1 MQNKLAAVIQL
12 DAVKHNHRVKRYGQA
27 NAFCCRPSA
36 KGQQKGL
43 VFGISE
49 EILQNSTEN
58 PILRSWCGN
67 ISLPL
72 FRLNVYG
79 DYILPAGGG
88 GSHPK
93 IWSNAVKTSLVD
105 RKKQRAICFRWDK
118 NIFSFCFWPNTSA
131 FVWPPYRHLPWLVL
145 TNYCIIFVNSTSNK
159 GLSCLG
165 MNVHSIFLSQK
176 RWLLWVQRKHNEN

>member
-12 DAVKHNHRVKRYGQA
+12 DAVKHNHRGEKYGQA
-27 NAFCCRPSA
+27 IASCCRPGA
-36 KGQQKGL
+36 KDQQRGL

-49 EILQNSTEN
+49 DILQNSTEN

-118 NIFSFCFWPNTSA
+118 NIFSFCLWPNTSA
-131 FVWPPYRHLPWLVL
+131 FVWLPYRHLPWLVL
-145 TNYCIIFVNSTSNK
+145 TNYCIIFVNSTSNV
-159 GLSCLG
+159 GPLE
-165 MNVHSIFLSQK
+165 MNLHSIFLSQK
-176 RWLLWVQRKHNEN
+176 NRLLWVQRKHNEN